1 MHSVELS
8 VAFFAELQVQELH
21 NIFNELDVKELDHMH
36 SRGTK
41 CVDSLVATPNIRK
54 HTEGSRMFETS
65 EIMITDHRAYRVDIN
80 LEEYFQKEF
89 SGR

>member
-1 MHSVELS
+1 MQH
-8 VAFFAELQVQELH
+8 FFAELQVQELH

-36 SRGTK
+36 SRGTT

-65 EIMITDHRAYRVDIN
+65 EIMITDHIACGVDIN

-89 SGR
+89 SRR